1 MKHFSFSYCTWIITL
16 YASYKFNAKKAL
28 KHTYQLRCRAN
39 TVRTH
44 TNISPGQWQPWTA
57 VSLFLGLISII
68 IISLTC
74 DHAPCLFLPRQM
86 HKHPFTHQLHTKH
99 VVAVGWELKNS
110 SPMACIII
118 EMGSMSSPTFD
129 RVGKLE

>member
-1 MKHFSFSYCTWIITL
+1 MADMDSCFALLGAHQYGI
-16 YASYKFNAKKAL
+16 AS
-28 KHTYQLRCRAN
+28 T
-39 TVRTH
+39 
-44 TNISPGQWQPWTA
+44 
-57 VSLFLGLISII
+57 GL
-68 IISLTC
+68 LTC
-74 DHAPCLFLPRQM
+74 DHTPCLFLPRQM

-129 RVGKLE
+129 RVGELE